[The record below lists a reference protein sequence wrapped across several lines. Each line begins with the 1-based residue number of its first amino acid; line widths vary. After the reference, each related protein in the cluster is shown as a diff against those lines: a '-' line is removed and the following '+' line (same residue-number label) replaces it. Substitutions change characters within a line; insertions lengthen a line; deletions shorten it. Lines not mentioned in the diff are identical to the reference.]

1 MGRLFFAGTSVL
13 FGLRS
18 ADRADV
24 GAVAA
29 VDAGSRIDDVLAV
42 AFGNRVNGAF
52 SLAGAAADA
61 IIRNLVCHG
70 FTSRYRNGGSR
81 QSGHR
86 SHTSYHE

>member
-1 MGRLFFAGTSVL
+1 MGRLLFAGTSVL

-42 AFGNRVNGAF
+42 AFGDRADRA
-52 SLAGAAADA
+52 LACAGAAAAALIADYICHRFYTSLSFLL
-61 IIRNLVCHG
+61 IIVPYFR
-70 FTSRYRNGGSR
+70 
-81 QSGHR
+81 
-86 SHTSYHE
+86 